1 MQAANV
7 AVAVRSEDQL
17 GEAPHWDSR
26 TGLLTWVDIH
36 GGRIHR
42 WDPSRDSLTTTG
54 LGEEVTFA
62 ITRSHGGLII
72 GTAQTIAAI
81 NTCGEQFTVC
91 ELDHTGGLR
100 CNDAKCDREGRLWV
114 GTMSRRRGP
123 GTAALYRLTPP
134 ATVDRM
140 LNHTTISNGLGWNT
154 AGDRFYFI
162 DSPTQR
168 IDVFDFDQPTGAI
181 TNRRLLVSI
190 DPRLG
195 MPDGL
200 TVDAEDG
207 IWVCLFGGGAIHRYT
222 ARGALDAVVEL
233 PTSNPT
239 SLAFGGP
246 NLDQLFVTSAKH
258 RLSDAQLA
266 HQPLAGS
273 LLTVAAGVAGVPANS
288 FAG

>member
-7 AVAVRSEDQL
+7 EVAVRSDDQL
-17 GEAPHWDSR
+17 GEAPHWDPLTR
-26 TGLLTWVDIH
+26 LLTWVDIH
-36 GGRIHR
+36 GGRVHR
-42 WDPSRDSLTTTG
+42 WDPSTGNHTTMA
-54 LGEEVTFA
+54 LGEEVSFA

-81 NTCGEQFTVC
+81 DTCGERVTIC
-91 ELDHTGGLR
+91 ELEHSEGLR
-100 CNDAKCDREGRLWV
+100 CNDAKCDHAGRLWA
-114 GTMSRRRGP
+114 GTMSRQREP

-134 ATVDRM
+134 ATLDRV
-140 LNHTTISNGLGWNT
+140 LHHTTISNGLGWNT

-168 IDVFDFDQPTGAI
+168 IDLFDFDQLSGAI
-181 TNRRLLVSI
+181 TNRRPLIWI

-207 IWVCLFGGGAIHRYT
+207 IWVCLFGGGAIHRYS
-222 ARGALDAVVEL
+222 ARGALDAVVEM

-239 SLAFGGP
+239 SLTFGGP

-258 RLSDAQLA
+258 HLSEEQLA
-266 HQPLAGS
+266 HEPLAGS
-273 LLTVAAGVAGVPANS
+273 LLTVAAGVAGIPANA